1 MNKTFPLKFLAASAV
16 TACSLLALSIL
27 IDSSGALAAPRQKK
41 ISSPSRIAASP
52 KLSKADLAQLDKD
65 PKRIVHVLNRL
76 AFGPKPGDIQHVQEI
91 GIEAYIKEQL
101 HPEALDTSQDLKNID
116 KFTALTENPSQLFL
130 NYGKPALKGLQL
142 GTTGKEEDKKKS
154 QEILKKTY
162 RKLFNEAATAR
173 IVRGIESPRQ
183 LNEVMTDFWFNHFNV
198 CVDKGLDHL
207 WIGNYEEKAIRPHV
221 LGKFRDL
228 VGSTAHHAAMLFYL
242 DNWQNTDP
250 NSKIARGRFKGLNE
264 NYARELM
271 ELHTLGV
278 DGGYKQQDVV
288 ELAKILTGL
297 GLQQRN
303 GMGGKEMRDDN
314 MRRMPPVQSGRG
326 VMEFQANREQIKGN
340 SDFGYYFDERRHD
353 FTDKVLLGQKIKGSG
368 EKEIEQALDLL
379 CKHPS
384 TAHHISYK
392 LAQYFVADK
401 PPEKLVANL
410 SKTFLSTDGDIS
422 AVLNELFHSPEFLD
436 AKYYNVKF
444 KSPYRY
450 LISSFRAV
458 DGKTDNVLPLLAF
471 LKQTGQPLYQC
482 LTPDGYKNTQSAWL
496 NPDGLLNR
504 LNFATQLGTGKFMGT
519 TVGVSQAEDVLAETG
534 LNLSDKSRTAVEDA
548 AQPLK
553 TGLVLGSP
561 EFMMY

>member
-1 MNKTFPLKFLAASAV
+1 MLAISLAASTFGISAV
-16 TACSLLALSIL
+16 FLH
-27 IDSSGALAAPRQKK
+27 DGSGASAAPNRL
-41 ISSPSRIAASP
+41 SRDKIAASP
-52 KLSKADLAQLDKD
+52 KVSPAKSDLDKD

-76 AFGPKPGDIQHVQEI
+76 AFGPRPGDIEHVQSI
-91 GIEAYIKEQL
+91 GIEAYIQEQL
-101 HPEALDTSQDLKNID
+101 HPQSLETSQDLKNIE
-116 KFTALTENPSQLFL
+116 KFTALNENPSTLFL

-142 GTTGKEEDKKKS
+142 GTTGKDEDKKKS

-173 IVRGIESPRQ
+173 LVRGIESPRQ

-198 CVDKGLDHL
+198 SVDKGLDHL
-207 WIGNYEEKAIRPHV
+207 WIGAYEEKAIRPYV
-221 LGKFRDL
+221 LGRFRDL
-228 VGSTAHHAAMLFYL
+228 VGATAHHAAMLFYL

-250 NSKIARGRFKGLNE
+250 NAKLARGRFKGLNE

-278 DGGYKQQDVV
+278 DGGYKQKDVI
-288 ELAKILTGL
+288 ELARILTGL

-303 GMGGKEMRDDN
+303 GMGQQIRDN
-314 MRRMPPVQSGRG
+314 MRAMQAGRKLASGVKEFVNNNGPV
-326 VMEFQANREQIKGN
+326 KGN
-340 SDFGYYFDERRHD
+340 TEFGYYFDERRHD

-368 EKEIEQALDLL
+368 EKEIEQAIDLL

-384 TAHHISYK
+384 TARHISYK

-401 PPEKLVANL
+401 PPEKLVSNL
-410 SKTFLSTDGDIS
+410 SKTFLATDGDIS

-436 AKYYNVKF
+436 TKYYSVKF

-471 LKQTGQPLYQC
+471 LKQSGQPLYQC

-519 TVGVSQAEDVLAETG
+519 TVGVAESDEVLAQTG
-534 LNLSDKSRTAVEDA
+534 LTLSAKSRTAIEGA

>member
-1 MNKTFPLKFLAASAV
+1 MTNTSMSLKLLAVSAIAV
-16 TACSLLALSIL
+16 SAFSALSIFSL
-27 IDSSGALAAPRQKK
+27 PGTLPGAMAVPKV
-41 ISSPSRIAASP
+41 AASN
-52 KLSKADLAQLDKD
+52 KDGSTKKDIEKDKDKD

-76 AFGPKPGDIQHVQEI
+76 AFGPKPGDIKHVEEI
-91 GIEAYIKEQL
+91 GIEAYIREQL
-101 HPEALDTSQDLKNID
+101 HPENLETTQDLKNID
-116 KFTALTENPSQLFL
+116 KFTALTENPSTLFL

-154 QEILKKTY
+154 QEILRKTY

-173 IVRGIESPRQ
+173 LVRGIESPRQ

-207 WIGNYEEKAIRPHV
+207 WIGAYEEKAIRPHV
-221 LGKFRDL
+221 LGRFRDI
-228 VGSTAHHAAMLFYL
+228 VGATAHHAAMLFYL

-250 NSKIARGRFKGLNE
+250 NAKNARGRFKGLNE

-278 DGGYKQQDVV
+278 DGGYKQKDVI
-288 ELAKILTGL
+288 ELARVLTGL
-297 GLQQRN
+297 GLQQKN
-303 GMGGKEMRDDN
+303 GMGQQMRNMAAGAMARNRRIQQGKG
-314 MRRMPPVQSGRG
+314 VQQFDFNSD
-326 VMEFQANREQIKGN
+326 AKGN
-340 SDFGYYFDERRHD
+340 SEFGYYFDERRHD
-353 FTDKVLLGQKIKGSG
+353 FNDKILLGYKIKGSG
-368 EKEIEQALDLL
+368 EKEIEEALDLL

-384 TAHHISYK
+384 TAKHISYK

-401 PPEKLVANL
+401 PPEKLVSRLA
-410 SKTFLSTDGDIS
+410 KTFLSTDGNIS
-422 AVLNELFHSPEFLD
+422 AVLDDLFHSPEFYD
-436 AKYYNVKF
+436 SKYYNAKF

-450 LISSFRAV
+450 LLSTFRAV
-458 DGKTDNVLPLLAF
+458 DARTDNVLPLLAF

-496 NPDGLLNR
+496 NPDGLLHR
-504 LNFATQLGTGKFMGT
+504 LNFATQLGTGKFFGT
-519 TVGVSQAEDVLAETG
+519 AVGVYQADEVLEETG
-534 LNLSDKSRTAVEDA
+534 LTLSEKSRSAIENA